1 MCDRE
6 RFEDIITDNTPAMME
21 MMDHLV
27 DLLDALQTIQPEN
40 DQEPQDFA
48 DAMRAEFEADE
59 DAEPVSAGIVVPE
72 TSMMCSTDVLDAE
85 QAAQD
90 FVVQADDKTAYIAF
104 LEEMLGGVCGEVQKD
119 YDGIR
124 VLAEPH
130 LRNIEEQRDVI
141 LHALW
146 FFKRTAADEVAGT
159 PEETL
164 EDFTVRYRGVYDET
178 EPLVIPIM
186 CLDTFIDVPDLC
198 EPGAV
203 DAATS
208 LLAVAEGFDNNTA
221 YLAWLNERLAECDD
235 AAEDNIDAMIELL
248 QPTVTIANQEKQARL
263 DDLFSFAANEGETM
277 EEFTARRK
285 AEFDAYL
292 E

>member
-85 QAAQD
+85 LAAQD

-104 LEEMLGGVCGEVQKD
+104 LEEILGGVCGEVQKD

>member
-40 DQEPQDFA
+40 GQEPQDFA
-48 DAMRAEFEADE
+48 DSMRAEFEADE

-72 TSMMCSTDVLDAE
+72 TSMMCSVDVLEAE

-90 FVVQADDKTAYIAF
+90 FVVQADDKKAYIAF
-104 LEEMLGGVCGEVQKD
+104 LEEILGGKCGEVQKD
-119 YDGIR
+119 YNGIR

-164 EDFTVRYRGVYDET
+164 EVFTVRYRGVYDET
-178 EPLVIPIM
+178 DPLVIPIM
-186 CLDTFIDVPDLC
+186 SLDTFIDVPDLC

-235 AAEDNIDAMIELL
+235 AAEDNIDAMIEML

>member
-1 MCDRE
+1 
-6 RFEDIITDNTPAMME
+6 
-21 MMDHLV
+21 
-27 DLLDALQTIQPEN
+27 
-40 DQEPQDFA
+40 
-48 DAMRAEFEADE
+48 MRAEFDADE

-72 TSMMCSTDVLDAE
+72 TSMMCSVDVLEAE

-90 FVVQADDKTAYIAF
+90 FVVQADDKKAYIAF
-104 LEEMLGGVCGEVQKD
+104 LEEILGGKCGEVQKD

>member
-90 FVVQADDKTAYIAF
+90 FVVQADDKSAYIAF
-104 LEEMLGGVCGEVQKD
+104 LEEILGGVCGEVQKD

-124 VLAEPH
+124 VLAEPL

-235 AAEDNIDAMIELL
+235 AAEDNIDAMIEML